1 MKFPADIRV
10 YGDLDY
16 RDKKC
21 PLEVA
26 EQMTFFNRVRKT
38 EYGAIATHIRNEGKR
53 TNAMKERMEGMTPG
67 ASDIII
73 PSRVPFVC
81 EMKRRDHTL
90 CHWQKGQLDYLREAE
105 RLGAFT
111 VVALG
116 VDAAWEAFQEWI
128 LITKN

>member
-1 MKFPADIRV
+1 MLFPPWLKL
-10 YGDLDY
+10 YGDTSF

-38 EYGAIATHIRNEGKR
+38 EFGSIATHIRNEGKR
-53 TNAMKERMEGMTPG
+53 TNAMRERMEGMTPG

-73 PSRVPFVC
+73 PARVPFVC

-90 CHWQKGQLDYLREAE
+90 CGWQPGQLEYLQAAQDA
-105 RLGAFT
+105 GAFAC
-111 VVALG
+111 VALG

-128 LITKN
+128 LTTKN